1 MHTWWVIGGKGGRKE
16 RGREQGG
23 LELLLAALSTP
34 AEVGD
39 GNGDGDGDGDGEG
52 DVGGEGDGGGD
63 GEVDGTGER
72 DVDGIV

>member
-39 GNGDGDGDGDGEG
+39 GNGDGDGDGEG